1 MQQHSPLIVRCH
13 LASSGV
19 WDTPRTDVLFDWP
32 RRRKELDCGVDPTFR
47 SALLALVRK
56 TSGPVTHGIFEV
68 MKFDKRLGSRSPL
81 TMEDT
86 GRQICP
92 LGCLT
97 RLLYYSTVV
106 PSLVK
111 AYWMP
116 LTTCLTL

>member
-1 MQQHSPLIVRCH
+1 VQQHSPLIVRCH

-68 MKFDKRLGSRSPL
+68 MKFDKRLGAEARSL
-81 TMEDT
+81 WK
-86 GRQICP
+86 
-92 LGCLT
+92 T
-97 RLLYYSTVV
+97 RAGKFVLSVVSPDYYTTVQ
-106 PSLVK
+106 
-111 AYWMP
+111 
-116 LTTCLTL
+116 